1 MTMIRLRTLAPKLC
15 LGLLCLGLFGS
26 PAVAEAPDLY
36 TAGLA
41 RIEGLYLHRADV
53 VPLDLLVAAGEELE
67 DEIEW
72 LLAEQEGER
81 LVLRAGDG
89 RELGRI
95 SAWDWESLAAGLREA
110 EAMVLGAELP
120 LDDVALDV
128 LLLAGA
134 AQALD
139 PHSRVLYG
147 ERLQAFDKRLKG
159 TYFGI
164 GARVRS
170 EGGRAVLTQVFLD
183 NPAYLAGLRSGDEL
197 VSVDGQSVV
206 GLGASDIT
214 ELLIGELGTQ
224 VMVQVRRADPELEDG
239 DLLDFVITRDEVREP
254 NVSWKVLVGGFG
266 YVRIDHFSELTE
278 TYLLRG
284 LDELDAQGALERGLV
299 IDLRNNTGGSMLQS
313 AKSADAFLPAG
324 DLVRTVG
331 PDGGKVRGLVEHL
344 WADEDG
350 REPQIPVVVLQ
361 NHRTASGSEI
371 LAGSLRELDRAVLL
385 GTRSYGKGTVQKV
398 YTLRPDVRLKLTV
411 AQYLL
416 SGGLSIHDERGVPAD
431 LPIGRVRFDAN
442 GVRYLDDSKEPDGPE
457 PLLFVEELA
466 GWRELGEPAGRED
479 LWEELAVRVL
489 AQSAG
494 QMDRAPVLDAA
505 GQVRELVRVEEE
517 NRLVATFAGRDIDW
531 RAAPELGP
539 APELSV
545 QVFTREPAQ
554 AGGAAE
560 LVARVTNTGD
570 TPLYRVM
577 VRLESSDRTWTRYV
591 LPVGY
596 LVPGQTREGL
606 AEVEIPFSAVGRES
620 SVAVVVQSDG
630 RPELDQG
637 TTILGYTGLPQPQVS
652 VRVQRVDDER
662 GGERAMLRLTNHAE
676 HPLQGVRARFEVAP
690 SSGVQL
696 TQYDSL
702 VPSMAADGEVVMQL
716 GLDTSRVDPSVES
729 IPLQLI
735 LETQRFGK
743 IATMALEL
751 PLDGRP
757 VHLRAPQVEVQAP
770 LNAEVGPFTLPLH
783 AQDERG
789 VDHVVVW
796 HQGRKLS
803 WQAGV
808 GRSWDHQ
815 LEVELEP
822 GRNTLV
828 VLAED
833 DQGLRTWRRV
843 YVRGV
848 PVPVTAETEQ
858 PEG

>member
-1 MTMIRLRTLAPKLC
+1 MTMIRLRTLAPQLS
-15 LGLLCLGLFGS
+15 LGLLCLGLLSS

-36 TAGLA
+36 MSGLA

-53 VPLDLLVAAGEELE
+53 QPLDLLVAAGEELE

-72 LLAEQEGER
+72 LLAEQEGDF

-89 RELGRI
+89 RELGRV
-95 SAWDWESLAAGLREA
+95 SAWDWESLAEGLREIEDLVQQA
-110 EAMVLGAELP
+110 GLP
-120 LDDVALDV
+120 LDDVELDV

-139 PHSRVLYG
+139 QHSRVLYG

-159 TYFGI
+159 TYSGI
-164 GARVRS
+164 GARVRT
-170 EGGRAVLTQVFLD
+170 EDGRAVLSQVFVD
-183 NPAYLAGLRSGDEL
+183 NPAHKAGLRAGDEL
-197 VSVDGQSVV
+197 ISVDGQSLV
-206 GLGASDIT
+206 GMGTKDIT
-214 ELLIGELGTQ
+214 ELLIGERGTQ
-224 VMVQVRRADPELEDG
+224 VMVQVQRTLRQDPEGE
-239 DLLDFVITRDEVREP
+239 LLDFVITRDEVREP

-266 YVRIDHFSELTE
+266 YIRIDHFSELTE
-278 TYLLRG
+278 TYLLQG
-284 LDELDAQGALERGLV
+284 LDELAAQGAMERGLV
-299 IDLRNNTGGSMLQS
+299 LDLRDNTGGSMLQS
-313 AKSADAFLPAG
+313 AKSADAFVPAG

-350 REPQIPVVVLQ
+350 NEPQIPVVILQ

-371 LAGSLRELDRAVLL
+371 LSGSLRELDRAVLL

-416 SGGLSIHDERGVPAD
+416 SGGLSIHDEHGVAAD
-431 LPIGRVRFDAN
+431 LPIGTVRFEPN
-442 GVRYLDDSKEPDGPE
+442 GVRYLDDFKEPDGPE
-457 PLLFVEELA
+457 PLLFVEELP
-466 GWRELGEPAGRED
+466 GWRESGEIPERGE

-494 QMDRAPVLDAA
+494 AMDRSPVLDAA

-517 NRLVATFAGRDIDW
+517 ERLVAAFAARDIDW
-531 RAAPELGP
+531 RAAPELGA
-539 APELSV
+539 APKLSV
-545 QVFTREPAQ
+545 QVFTREPVR

-570 TPLYRVM
+570 EPLYRVM

-591 LPVGY
+591 LPVGF
-596 LVPGQTREGL
+596 LAPGQTSEGL
-606 AEVEIPFSAVGRES
+606 AHVQIPFAAVGRES
-620 SVAVVVQSDG
+620 AVGVVVQSDG
-630 RPELDQG
+630 RPEVDQG
-637 TTILGYTGLPQPQVS
+637 TSILGYEGLPQPQVS
-652 VRVQRVDDER
+652 VRVHLVSDAQ
-662 GGERAMLRLTNHAE
+662 GERAELRLSNHAD
-676 HPLQGVRARFEVAP
+676 HPLQGIRARFEVAP

-702 VPSMAADGEVVMQL
+702 VPSMAADGEVTLQL
-716 GLDTSRVDPSVES
+716 GIDTSRVDPALQSV
-729 IPLQLI
+729 PVQLI
-735 LETQRFGK
+735 IETQRFGE
-743 IATMALEL
+743 IASMALEL
-751 PLDGRP
+751 PLDGHQ
-757 VHLRAPQVEVQAP
+757 VHLRAPQVSILAP
-770 LNAEVGPFTLPLH
+770 LNAEVGPYTLPIQ

-803 WQAGV
+803 WQTGV
-808 GRSWDHQ
+808 GRRWEQD
-815 LEVELEP
+815 LLLELEP

-833 DQGLRTWRRV
+833 DQGLRTWRKV

-848 PVPVTAETEQ
+848 PVPVTAE
-858 PEG
+858 PEPLSP

>member
-1 MTMIRLRTLAPKLC
+1 MTMIRLRTLAPHLS
-15 LGLLCLGLFGS
+15 LGLLCLGLLS
-26 PAVAEAPDLY
+26 RPAIAEAPDLY
-36 TAGLA
+36 TSGLA

-53 VPLDLLVAAGEELE
+53 QPFDLLVAAGEELE

-72 LLAEQEGER
+72 LLAEQEGDF

-89 RELGRI
+89 RELGRV
-95 SAWDWESLAAGLREA
+95 SAWDWESLADGLREV
-110 EAMVLGAELP
+110 ESLVRQAELP
-120 LDDVALDV
+120 LDEVELDV

-139 PHSRVLYG
+139 QHSRVLYG

-164 GARVRS
+164 GARVRT
-170 EGGRAVLTQVFLD
+170 ENGRVVLSQVFVD
-183 NPAYLAGLRSGDEL
+183 NPAYKAGLRTADEL
-197 VSVDGQSVV
+197 ISVDGQSLV
-206 GLGASDIT
+206 GMGVKDIT
-214 ELLIGELGTQ
+214 ELLIGEQGTQ
-224 VMVQVRRADPELEDG
+224 VMVQVRRAVRDEPDG
-239 DLLDFVITRDEVREP
+239 EVLDFVITRDEVREP

-266 YVRIDHFSELTE
+266 YIRIDHFSELTE
-278 TYLLRG
+278 VYLLQG
-284 LDELDAQGALERGLV
+284 LDELEAQGALERGLV
-299 IDLRNNTGGSMLQS
+299 LDLRDNTGGSMLQS
-313 AKSADAFLPAG
+313 AKSADAFVPAG

-350 REPQIPVVVLQ
+350 NEPQIPVVILQ

-416 SGGLSIHDERGVPAD
+416 SGGLSIHDEHGVAAD
-431 LPIGRVRFDAN
+431 LPIGVVRFEPN
-442 GVRYLDDSKEPDGPE
+442 GVRYLDDFKEPDGPE
-457 PLLFVEELA
+457 PLLFVEEQP
-466 GWRELGEPAGRED
+466 GWRESGEIPERSD

-494 QMDRAPVLDAA
+494 EMARSPVLDAA

-517 NRLVATFAGRDIDW
+517 ERLVATFAARQIDW
-531 RAAPELGP
+531 RAAPELGL

-545 QVFTREPAQ
+545 QVFTREPAR
-554 AGGAAE
+554 AGEAAE

-570 TPLYRVM
+570 EPLYRVM

-596 LVPGQTREGL
+596 LAPGQTSEGL
-606 AEVEIPFSAVGRES
+606 AQVQIPFAAVGRES
-620 SVAVVVQSDG
+620 SVSVVVQSDG
-630 RPELDQG
+630 RPEVDQG
-637 TTILGYTGLPQPQVS
+637 TSILGYEGLPQPQVS
-652 VRVQRVDDER
+652 VRVHRVTDAQ
-662 GGERAMLRLTNHAE
+662 GERAELRVSNHAE
-676 HPLQGVRARFEVAP
+676 HPLQGIRARFEVAP

-702 VPSMAADGEVVMQL
+702 VPSMAADGEVTLQL
-716 GLDTSRVDPSVES
+716 GIDTSRVDPALQS
-729 IPLQLI
+729 IPIQLI
-735 LETQRFGK
+735 IETQRFGE
-743 IATMALEL
+743 IASMAMEL

-757 VHLRAPQVEVQAP
+757 VHLRAPQVGIQAP
-770 LNAEVGPFTLPLH
+770 LNAEVGPYSMPIQ

-789 VDHVVVW
+789 IDHVVVW

-808 GRSWDHQ
+808 GRRWEQSLLLD
-815 LEVELEP
+815 LEP

-833 DQGLRTWRRV
+833 DQGLRTWSKV

-848 PVPVTAETEQ
+848 PVPVTAE
-858 PEG
+858 PELSP